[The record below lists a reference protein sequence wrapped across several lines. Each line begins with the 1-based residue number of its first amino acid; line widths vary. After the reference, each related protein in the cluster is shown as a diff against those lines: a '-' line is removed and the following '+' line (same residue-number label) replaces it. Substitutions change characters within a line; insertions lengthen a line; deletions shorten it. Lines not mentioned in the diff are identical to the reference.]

1 MKGRLF
7 RSTMLAVVVMLV
19 LAGSVSAAGSF
30 TSVAVTP
37 GTPSGGVT
45 ITFAY
50 SEPTVNATNLRLAIW
65 EPQDN
70 KSFQTLA
77 DWGAT
82 LQLSEDNGT
91 TSWTVTVPQVIADHA
106 GDQPCP
112 ALKFQLKVGKVTS
125 NIVKLSS
132 YCPTK

>member
-19 LAGSVSAAGSF
+19 LAGSVSAADSF
-30 TSVAVTP
+30 TISAVSPDTL
-37 GTPSGGVT
+37 SGGVT

-50 SEPTVNATNLRLAIW
+50 SGLTVNDTSLRLAIW

-82 LQLSEDNGT
+82 LQLLGDGT
-91 TSWTVTVPQVIADHA
+91 GGTVTVPQVIAAHA

-125 NIVKLSS
+125 NIFKLLA